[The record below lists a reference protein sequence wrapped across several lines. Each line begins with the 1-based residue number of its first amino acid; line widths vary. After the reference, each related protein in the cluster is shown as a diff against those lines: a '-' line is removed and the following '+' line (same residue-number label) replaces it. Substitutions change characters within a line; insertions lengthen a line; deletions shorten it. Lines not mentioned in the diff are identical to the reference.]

1 MTQHALLSNVEHK
14 DLRVITA
21 RGKQYGDDMMYAFT
35 FPAEFRNVQ
44 AYYPIV
50 FAKAPDG
57 SFSPLALFGFHQG
70 QNLFL
75 KDGKWDATYL
85 PLMVERQPFL
95 IGNAPNGKV
104 IHIDLDHPR
113 VSRAAG
119 EGEGEG
125 QRVFLDHGGSTEY
138 LEHISKVLGFIDES
152 ATATPAFVAALLE
165 HDLLESFALDIQFG
179 DGKQHRF
186 VGFHAI
192 NEEKLRKLDGAA
204 LAKLHERGYLQAM
217 FMAIA
222 SLSKFR
228 DLIDR
233 ANKMSAA
240 DR

>member
-14 DLRVITA
+14 ELRVITS
-21 RGKQYGDDMMYAFT
+21 RGKQYGDDVMYAFT

-57 SFSPLALFGFHQG
+57 TFTPLALFGFHQG

-75 KDGKWDATYL
+75 KDDRWDATYL

-113 VSRAAG
+113 VNRAPG
-119 EGEGEG
+119 EEKG
-125 QRVFLDHGGSTEY
+125 QRVFLEHGGSTEY
-138 LEHISKVLGFIDES
+138 LEHISKVLGFIDDS
-152 ATATPAFVAALLE
+152 ATATPAFVAALVE
-165 HDLLESFALDIQFG
+165 HELLESFALDIQFS
-179 DGKQHRF
+179 DGQQHRF
-186 VGFHAI
+186 VGFYAI

-204 LAKLHERGYLQAM
+204 LGKLHERGYLQAI
-217 FMAIA
+217 FMALA

-233 ANKMSAA
+233 ANKLDAA

>member
-1 MTQHALLSNVEHK
+1 MTRHALLSNVEHK
-14 DLRVITA
+14 DLRVVTS
-21 RGKQYGDDMMYAFT
+21 RGKQYGDDIMYAFT

-57 SFSPLALFGFHQG
+57 TFTPLALFGFHQG

-75 KDGKWDATYL
+75 QGDRWDATYL
-85 PLMVERQPFL
+85 PLMIERQPFL

-113 VSRAAG
+113 VNPAG
-119 EGEGEG
+119 GEASG
-125 QRVFLDHGGSTEY
+125 QRVFFEHGGSTEY
-138 LEHISKVLGFIDES
+138 LDHISKVLGFIDDGVQ
-152 ATATPAFVAALLE
+152 ATPAYVAALQE
-165 HDLLESFALDIQFG
+165 HELLESFALDIQFS
-179 DGKQHRF
+179 DGAKHRF

-192 NEEKLRKLDGAA
+192 NEEKLAKLDGAA
-204 LAKLHERGYLQAM
+204 LARLHERGYLLATY
-217 FMAIA
+217 MAIA

-233 ANKMSAA
+233 ANRLSAA

>member
-14 DLRVITA
+14 NLRVINA
-21 RGKQYGDDMMYAFT
+21 RGKQYGDDIMYAFT

-50 FAKAPDG
+50 FAKTPDG
-57 SFSPLALFGFHQG
+57 TFSPLALFGFHQG

-95 IGNAPNGKV
+95 IGSAPNGKV
-104 IHIDLDHPR
+104 IHIDLDSPR
-113 VSRAAG
+113 VSQT
-119 EGEGEG
+119 EGE
-125 QRVFLDHGGSTEY
+125 RVFLDHGGTTDF

-152 ATATPAFVAALLE
+152 AAATPAFVAALLE
-165 HDLLESFALDIQFG
+165 HDLLESFALDIQFA
-179 DGKQHRF
+179 DGNQHRF
-186 VGFHAI
+186 VGFYAI

-204 LAKLHERGYLQAM
+204 LARLHERGYLQAM

-233 ANKMSAA
+233 ANKLNAA

>member
-21 RGKQYGDDMMYAFT
+21 RGKQYGDEIMYAFT

-50 FAKAPDG
+50 FAKTPDG
-57 SFSPLALFGFHQG
+57 AFSPLALFGFHQG

-85 PLMVERQPFL
+85 PVMVERQPFL

-113 VSRAAG
+113 VNRG
-119 EGEGEG
+119 PGDGEG
-125 QRVFLDHGGSTEY
+125 QRVFLEHGGSTEY
-138 LEHISKVLGFIDES
+138 LEHISKVLGYIDES
-152 ATATPAFVAALLE
+152 VAATPAFVAALLE
-165 HDLLESFALDIQFG
+165 HDLLESFALDIQFS

-186 VGFHAI
+186 EGFHAI
-192 NEEKLRKLDGAA
+192 SEDKLRKLDGAA
-204 LAKLHERGYLQAM
+204 LGKLHERGYLQAL

-228 DLIDR
+228 DLIER
-233 ANKMSAA
+233 ANNLNAA

>member
-14 DLRVITA
+14 NLRVIKA
-21 RGKQYGDDMMYAFT
+21 RGKQYGDDIMYAFT

-50 FAKAPDG
+50 FAKTPDG
-57 SFSPLALFGFHQG
+57 TFSPLALFGFHQG

-95 IGNAPNGKV
+95 IGSAPNGKV
-104 IHIDLDHPR
+104 IHIDLDSPR
-113 VSRAAG
+113 VSQT
-119 EGEGEG
+119 EGE
-125 QRVFLDHGGSTEY
+125 RVFLDHGGTTDF

-152 ATATPAFVAALLE
+152 AAATPAFVAALLE
-165 HDLLESFALDIQFG
+165 HDLLESFALDIQFA
-179 DGKQHRF
+179 DGNQHRF
-186 VGFHAI
+186 VGFYAI

-204 LAKLHERGYLQAM
+204 LARLHERGYLQAM

-233 ANKMSAA
+233 ANKLNAA

>member
-1 MTQHALLSNVEHK
+1 MTQHALLSNVEHRQ
-14 DLRVITA
+14 LRVITA
-21 RGKQYGDDMMYAFT
+21 RGKQYGDDVMYAFT

-57 SFSPLALFGFHQG
+57 TFSPLALFGFHQG

-75 KDGKWDATYL
+75 KDGRWDATYL

-104 IHIDLDHPR
+104 IHIDLDSPR
-113 VSRAAG
+113 VSQS
-119 EGEGEG
+119 EGE
-125 QRVFLDHGGSTEY
+125 RVFLEHGGTTEF
-138 LEHISKVLGFIDES
+138 LEHMSKVLGFIDES
-152 ATATPAFVAALLE
+152 ATTTPAFVAALLE
-165 HDLLESFALDIQFG
+165 HELLESFALDIKFS
-179 DGKQHRF
+179 DGNQHRF
-186 VGFHAI
+186 VGFYAI
-192 NEEKLRKLDGAA
+192 SEEKLRKLDGAA
-204 LAKLHERGYLQAM
+204 LGKLHERGYLQAIY
-217 FMAIA
+217 MAIA

-233 ANKMSAA
+233 ANKLNAA

>member
-1 MTQHALLSNVEHK
+1 MTRHALLSNVDHK
-14 DLRVITA
+14 DLRVVTS
-21 RGKQYGDDMMYAFT
+21 RGKQYGDNIMYAFT

-57 SFSPLALFGFHQG
+57 TFSPLALFGFHQG

-75 KDGKWDATYL
+75 KGDAWDATYL

-113 VSRAAG
+113 INQVPG
-119 EGEGEG
+119 NDNG
-125 QRVFLDHGGSTEY
+125 QRVFLEHGGSTEY

-152 ATATPAFVAALLE
+152 ATATQPFVAALLE
-165 HDLLESFALDIQFG
+165 HDLLESFALDIKFT
-179 DGKQHRF
+179 DGAQHRF
-186 VGFHAI
+186 VGFYAI
-192 NEEKLRKLDGAA
+192 NEEKLRKLDAAA
-204 LAKLHERGYLQAM
+204 LGKLHERGYLQAVY
-217 FMAIA
+217 MAIA
-222 SLSKFR
+222 SMSKFR

-233 ANKMSAA
+233 ANKLDAA

>member
-1 MTQHALLSNVEHK
+1 MTRHALLSNVEHK
-14 DLRVITA
+14 DLRVITS
-21 RGKQYGDDMMYAFT
+21 RGKQYGDNIMYAFT

-50 FAKAPDG
+50 FARSPEGA
-57 SFSPLALFGFHQG
+57 FSPLALFGFHKD

-75 KDGKWDATYL
+75 KGDSWDATYL

-113 VSRAAG
+113 VNQAAG
-119 EGEGEG
+119 DTNG
-125 QRVFLDHGGSTEY
+125 QRVFHEHGGSTEY
-138 LEHISKVLGFIDES
+138 LEHISKVLGFIDDS
-152 ATATPAFVAALLE
+152 AQATPAFTAALQE
-165 HDLLESFALDIQFG
+165 HELLESFALDIQFS
-179 DGKQHRF
+179 DGAKHRF
-186 VGFHAI
+186 AGFYAI
-192 NEEKLRKLDGAA
+192 NEEKLAKLDGTA
-204 LAKLHERGYLQAM
+204 LAKLHERGYLQATY
-217 FMAIA
+217 MAIA

-233 ANKMSAA
+233 ANKLNAA

>member
-1 MTQHALLSNVEHK
+1 MTRHALLSNVEHK
-14 DLRVITA
+14 DLRVLTS
-21 RGKQYGDDMMYAFT
+21 RGKQYGDDLMYALT

-57 SFSPLALFGFHQG
+57 TYSPLALFGFHQG

-75 KDGKWDATYL
+75 KDNTWDATYL

-104 IHIDLDHPR
+104 VHIDLDHPR
-113 VSRAAG
+113 VRQGGA
-119 EGEGEG
+119 EGEG
-125 QRVFLDHGGSTEY
+125 QRVFHEHGGSTEY

-152 ATATPAFVAALLE
+152 VAATPAFIAALLE
-165 HDLLESFALDIQFG
+165 HDLLESFALDIRFS
-179 DGKQHRF
+179 DGAERRF
-186 VGFHAI
+186 AGFYAI

-204 LAKLHERGYLQAM
+204 LGKLHERGYLQAM

-222 SLSKFR
+222 SMSKFR

-233 ANKMSAA
+233 ANRLDAA